1 MTKHGLFQLI
11 CACGFCLLANTIV
24 GLGQERLVTFPLTDA
39 TVSADRPLLVFAYDG
54 KIGVNLAA
62 DRSRQ
67 TVSLFTFSVDD
78 SMVLD
83 HYDLASDFG
92 FLSSTSRRRALLKAH
107 GATGLILVYGTDES
121 GDQKFVAFRSDK
133 RGRLSKLWDVSYP
146 PSDISIG
153 DDVAFSE
160 DGSTL
165 YIIYNRTV
173 AGGDSNHVQELNPAL
188 TKQPES
194 TQPAFLTSEAARNS
208 HALDVIIPSR
218 TFASIVML
226 RADDGETLG
235 VSDLGDGGNFS
246 SIWLDS
252 VRQRL
257 IAVAGSRVYLLGLVT
272 DHLAIEGSVRSPAGF
287 SDAIGISEDGR
298 FLLAYGGNSGT
309 NVLFMSFNLDLETTS
324 TLAITE
330 GFAPYAQNFAFHRAS
345 GTLLAP
351 LSLGVANDATKNGSR
366 AVNIVTLKGDGT
378 LLHQPDAVIPKRS
391 DGKLNLIQ
399 DNNAAN
405 SASGALGFVSA
416 DTDRVFAFDTLTGDI
431 VNELRLSP
439 NLQNPQNF
447 IQVLDPPGL
456 VVSSNGNAIVLTPLS
471 VKPEITGMLATKKQT
486 IIHGANFLSGAR
498 VSIDGADLGSVQ
510 RNPENPGHE
519 IILTIGKSRFS
530 VGQEFSVVVNNRDG
544 LSSLP
549 FTFRR

>member
-1 MTKHGLFQLI
+1 MMKRGFFQLI
-11 CACGFCLLANTIV
+11 CVCGFCLLPNTT
-24 GLGQERLVTFPLTDA
+24 LGQERLITFPLTDA
-39 TVSADRPLLVFAYDG
+39 TVSADPPLLVFAYDG

-62 DRSRQ
+62 DRSRE
-67 TVSLFTFSVDD
+67 TVSLFTFSVAD
-78 SMVLD
+78 SMVVD
-83 HYDLASDFG
+83 EYDLEADFG
-92 FLSSTSRRRALLKAH
+92 LLTSTFRRRALLKAH

-121 GDQKFVAFRSDK
+121 GDQKFVAFRSDE
-133 RGRLSKLWDVSYP
+133 RGRLSRLWDVSYP

-165 YIIYNRTV
+165 YLIYNKTV
-173 AGGDSNHVQELNPAL
+173 PGGNSNRVQELEEAL

-194 TQPAFLTSEAARNS
+194 TQPAFLTSEAARSS
-208 HALDVIIPSR
+208 HALDGIIPSHAI
-218 TFASIVML
+218 ASIVVL
-226 RADDGETLG
+226 RADDGEMLG
-235 VSDLGDGGNFS
+235 RSDLSDGGNFS
-246 SIWLDS
+246 SVWLDS

-257 IAVAGSRVYLLGLVT
+257 IAVTGSSVYLLGLGT
-272 DHLAIEGSVRSPAGF
+272 DNLAIEGRVRSPAGF

-298 FLLAYGGNSGT
+298 FLLASGS
-309 NVLFMSFNLDLETTS
+309 NNGADNLFLSFNLDLETTS
-324 TLAITE
+324 TLVITE

-351 LSLGVANDATKNGSR
+351 LSLAVANDATKDGSR
-366 AVNIVTLKGDGT
+366 TVNIVTLKGDGT
-378 LLHQPDAVIPKRS
+378 LLHQADAVIPKRS
-391 DGKLNLIQ
+391 DGKLNLIE
-399 DNNAAN
+399 DNNAAI

-439 NLQNPQNF
+439 NLQNLQNF

-471 VKPEITGMLATKKQT
+471 VKPVITGMLVTKKQT
-486 IIHGANFLSGAR
+486 IIQGANFLSGAR
-498 VSIDGADLGSVQ
+498 VSIDGVDVVSAQ

-519 IILTIGKSRFS
+519 IILPVGKSHFS
-530 VGQEFSVVVNNRDG
+530 KGQEFSVVVNNRDG

-549 FTFRR
+549 FAFRR